1 MGTFW
6 ASVRNPHATRLQA
19 PGLNA
24 DPINERIFANLKRI
38 LAGRTQDRHRA
49 CCKPG
54 FLDKSASSPHTAC
67 ARSYC
72 LNSKKPF
79 ACAERLQSGQA
90 RKASNSHA
98 GLQCGSWRLECSACR
113 PAFARPTRQKHSQQ
127 KNAAKAAFCLNRV
140 CLEPHP
146 GRQARPTACRVIPP
160 WPWRAGLAGT
170 WPAFAAV
177 IAGPPGA

>member
-98 GLQCGSWRLECSACR
+98 GLQCGSWRLEVGVQRMQACICA
-113 PAFARPTRQKHSQQ
+113 PDTAEAFAT
-127 KNAAKAAFCLNRV
+127 KNAAKAAFCSILV

-146 GRQARPTACRVIPP
+146 GRQAATCRVIPP
-160 WPWRAGLAGT
+160 WPWRAGPAGT
-170 WPAFAAV
+170 WPVFAAA